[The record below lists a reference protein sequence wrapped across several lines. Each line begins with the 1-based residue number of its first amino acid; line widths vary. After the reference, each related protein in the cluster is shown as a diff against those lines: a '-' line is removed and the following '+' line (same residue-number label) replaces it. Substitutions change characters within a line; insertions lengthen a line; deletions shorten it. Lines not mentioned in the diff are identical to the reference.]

1 MIRQVQRVGFT
12 VSDLDPVLAFYTQV
26 LPFEIIDDCEMLGEP
41 YEKLTGVFGARV
53 RVVTL
58 GLGQEQIQLTQ
69 FIAPS
74 GGRPIPPGSRSND
87 LWFQHLA
94 IVVSDM
100 DTAYATLRE
109 HNVQHVSTAPQT
121 LPDYITAAAGIRA
134 FYFRDPDGHNLE
146 LIWFPEGKGAP
157 RWQSRNRLF
166 LLQYPQTDR
175 NKEELGASPPPAVQ
189 QGSVYQ
195 GKPKTSRDFA
205 LGIDHTAIGIA
216 NTERSLRFYR
226 DILGLTIAGESENY
240 GTEQE
245 HLNMVFGAHLHITG
259 LKAPEGGMGIEFLNY
274 LSPPGGRPM
283 PADTRP
289 NDLWYWQM
297 TMLVPNAQA
306 AYTQFRAAGVA
317 VISAGIVT
325 LPDGEKAFLVRD
337 PDGHAAKIVELKV

>member
-12 VSDLDPVLAFYTQV
+12 VSDLNPVLAFYIQV
-26 LPFEIIDDCEMLGEP
+26 LPFEIIDDCEVLGEP
-41 YEKLTGVFGARV
+41 YEKLTGVFGAHM

-69 FIAPS
+69 FIAPP
-74 GGRPIPPGSRSND
+74 GGRPIPPDSRSND

-146 LIWFPEGKGAP
+146 LIWFPEGKGSA
-157 RWQSRNRLF
+157 RWQSKNRLF
-166 LLQYPQTDR
+166 
-175 NKEELGASPPPAVQ
+175 
-189 QGSVYQ
+189 
-195 GKPKTSRDFA
+195 
-205 LGIDHTAIGIA
+205 LGIDHTAVGIA
-216 NTERSLRFYR
+216 HTEHSLKFYR
-226 DILGLTIAGESENY
+226 DMLGLSIMGESENY
-240 GTEQE
+240 GTAQE

-259 LKAPEGGMGIEFLNY
+259 MKAPAGGMGIEFLNY

-283 PADTRP
+283 PVDTRP

-297 TMLVPNAQA
+297 TMLVPDAQT
-306 AYTQFRAAGVA
+306 AYTRFLAAGVA

-325 LPDGEKAFLVRD
+325 LPDGEIAFLVRD
-337 PDGHAAKIVELKV
+337 PDGHAAKIVQVGT

>member
-1 MIRQVQRVGFT
+1 MIRLVQHVGFT
-12 VSDLDPVLAFYTQV
+12 VSHLEPLLAFYTQV
-26 LPFEIIDDCEMLGEP
+26 LPFEIIDDCEVLGEP
-41 YEKLTGVFGARV
+41 YEKLTGVFGARM

-69 FIAPS
+69 FMAPP
-74 GGRPIPPGSRSND
+74 GGRPIPPDSHSND
-87 LWFQHLA
+87 LWFQHVA

-109 HNVQHVSTAPQT
+109 HNFQHVSTAPQT

-134 FYFRDPDGHNLE
+134 FYYRDPDGHNLE

-157 RWQSRNRLF
+157 RWQSKNRLF
-166 LLQYPQTDR
+166 
-175 NKEELGASPPPAVQ
+175 
-189 QGSVYQ
+189 
-195 GKPKTSRDFA
+195 

-216 NTERSLRFYR
+216 HTEHSLGFYR
-226 DILGLTIAGESENY
+226 DTLGLSIAGESENY

-245 HLNMVFGAHLHITG
+245 HLNMVFGAHLRIAG

-274 LSPPGGRPM
+274 LSPPGRPM
-283 PADTRP
+283 PVDARP

-297 TMLVPNAQA
+297 TMLVPDIQA

-337 PDGHAAKIVELKV
+337 PDGHAVKIVELKV

>member
-1 MIRQVQRVGFT
+1 MIRQVYRVGFT

-26 LPFEIIDDCEMLGEP
+26 LPFEIIDDCVAPRFIEGVGEP

-69 FIAPS
+69 FIAPP
-74 GGRPIPPGSRSND
+74 GGRPIPPDSRSND

-134 FYFRDPDGHNLE
+134 FYCRDPDGHNLE
-146 LIWFPEGKGAP
+146 LIWFPEGKGAS
-157 RWQSRNRLF
+157 RWQSKNRLF
-166 LLQYPQTDR
+166 
-175 NKEELGASPPPAVQ
+175 
-189 QGSVYQ
+189 
-195 GKPKTSRDFA
+195 

-216 NTERSLRFYR
+216 HTEHSLRFYR

-245 HLNMVFGAHLHITG
+245 HLNTVFGAHLHITA
-259 LKAPEGGMGIEFLNY
+259 LKTPGGGMGIEFLNY
-274 LSPPGGRPM
+274 LSPTGGRPM
-283 PADTRP
+283 PVDTRP
-289 NDLWYWQM
+289 DDLWYWQM
-297 TMLVPNAQA
+297 TMLVPDVQA

>member
-1 MIRQVQRVGFT
+1 MIQQLYRVGFT

-26 LPFEIIDDCEMLGEP
+26 LPFEIINDYEVVSEP
-41 YEKLTGVFGARV
+41 CGKLTGVFGARM

-69 FIAPS
+69 FIAPP
-74 GGRPIPPGSRSND
+74 GGRPIPPDSRSND

-146 LIWFPEGKGAP
+146 LIWFPEGKGSP

-195 GKPKTSRDFA
+195 GKPKTSSDFA
-205 LGIDHTAIGIA
+205 LGSRSTMLAVTTRNKLHSIRFSLPMLRARRYVSAQLATTPGLIRYVSAIA
-216 NTERSLRFYR
+216 SPT
-226 DILGLTIAGESENY
+226 
-240 GTEQE
+240 
-245 HLNMVFGAHLHITG
+245 
-259 LKAPEGGMGIEFLNY
+259 EFLTLTVWENRQVMFNFMN
-274 LSPPGGRPM
+274 SDAHRRFMWMFTRWSASFWSMRWM
-283 PADTRP
+283 PT
-289 NDLWYWQM
+289 
-297 TMLVPNAQA
+297 TMEEGAWN
-306 AYTQFRAAGVA
+306 
-317 VISAGIVT
+317 
-325 LPDGEKAFLVRD
+325 
-337 PDGHAAKIVELKV
+337 EL

>member
-12 VSDLDPVLAFYTQV
+12 VSDLDSVLAFYTQV
-26 LPFEIIDDCEMLGEP
+26 LPFEIINDCEVLCEP
-41 YEKLTGVFGARV
+41 CEKLTGVFGAQM

-58 GLGQEQIQLTQ
+58 ELGQEQIQLTQ
-69 FIAPS
+69 FNAPH
-74 GGRPIPPGSRSND
+74 GGRPIPHDSRSND

-94 IVVSDM
+94 IVVSDI

-121 LPDYITAAAGIRA
+121 LPVYLTPVAGIRA
-134 FYFRDPDGHNLE
+134 FYYRDPDGHNLE

-157 RWQSRNRLF
+157 RWQGKNKLF
-166 LLQYPQTDR
+166 
-175 NKEELGASPPPAVQ
+175 
-189 QGSVYQ
+189 
-195 GKPKTSRDFA
+195 

-216 NTERSLRFYR
+216 NTEHSLRFYR
-226 DILGLTIAGESENY
+226 DILGLTIASECEKY

-259 LKAPEGGMGIEFLNY
+259 LKTPEVGMGIEFLNY

-283 PADTRP
+283 PVDTRP

-297 TMLVPNAQA
+297 TMLVPDAQA

-317 VISAGIVT
+317 MISANIVT
-325 LPDGEKAFLVRD
+325 LPGGEKAFLVRD

>member
-12 VSDLDPVLAFYTQV
+12 VSDLDRVLAFYTQV
-26 LPFEIIDDCEMLGEP
+26 LPFEIIDDYEVLSEP
-41 YEKLTGVFGARV
+41 CVKLTGVFGARM

-58 GLGQEQIQLTQ
+58 GLGLEQIQLTQ
-69 FIAPS
+69 FTAPP
-74 GGRPIPPGSRSND
+74 GGRPIPPDSRSND

-100 DTAYATLRE
+100 DIAYATLRGR
-109 HNVQHVSTAPQT
+109 NVRHVSTAPQT
-121 LPDYITAAAGIRA
+121 LPDYLTPVAGIRA
-134 FYFRDPDGHNLE
+134 FYYRDPEGHNLE

-157 RWQSRNRLF
+157 RWQSKNRLF
-166 LLQYPQTDR
+166 
-175 NKEELGASPPPAVQ
+175 
-189 QGSVYQ
+189 
-195 GKPKTSRDFA
+195 

-216 NTERSLRFYR
+216 NTEHSLRFYR
-226 DILGLTIAGESENY
+226 DILGLTIASECEKY

-259 LKAPEGGMGIEFLNY
+259 LKAPKGGMGIEFLNY

-283 PADTRP
+283 PVDTRP

-297 TMLVPNAQA
+297 TMLVPDAQA
-306 AYTQFRAAGVA
+306 AYTQFRAAGTA

>member
-1 MIRQVQRVGFT
+1 MIRQLHRVGFT

-26 LPFEIIDDCEMLGEP
+26 LSFEIIDDCEVLGEP
-41 YEKLTGVFGARV
+41 YEKLTGVFGAHM

-74 GGRPIPPGSRSND
+74 GGHPIPPDSRSND

-94 IVVSDM
+94 IVASDI

-109 HNVQHVSTAPQT
+109 YNVQHVSTAPQT
-121 LPDYITAAAGIRA
+121 LPDYISAAAGIRA
-134 FYFRDPDGHNLE
+134 FYYRDPDGHNLE

-157 RWQSRNRLF
+157 RWQSKNRLF
-166 LLQYPQTDR
+166 
-175 NKEELGASPPPAVQ
+175 
-189 QGSVYQ
+189 
-195 GKPKTSRDFA
+195 

-226 DILGLTIAGESENY
+226 DILGFAVASESENY

-259 LKAPEGGMGIEFLNY
+259 LKAPAGGMGIEFLNY

-283 PADTRP
+283 PMGTRP
-289 NDLWYWQM
+289 IDLWYWQM
-297 TMLVPNAQA
+297 TMLVPDAQA
-306 AYTQFRAAGVA
+306 AYTQCRAAGVA

>member
-1 MIRQVQRVGFT
+1 MIQQVQRVGFT
-12 VSDLDPVLAFYTQV
+12 VSDLDRVLAFYTQI
-26 LPFEIIDDCEMLGEP
+26 LPFEIINDCEVLGEP
-41 YEKLTGVFGARV
+41 CEKLTGVFGARM

-58 GLGQEQIQLTQ
+58 GIGQEQIQLTQ
-69 FIAPS
+69 YIAPP
-74 GGRPIPPGSRSND
+74 GGRHIPPDSRSND

-94 IVVSDM
+94 IVVSDI
-100 DTAYATLRE
+100 DTAYDTLRE

-121 LPDYITAAAGIRA
+121 LPDHITTAAGVRA
-134 FYFRDPDGHNLE
+134 FYYRDPDGHNLE
-146 LIWFPEGKGAP
+146 LIWFPEGKGSP
-157 RWQSRNRLF
+157 RWQSKNRLF
-166 LLQYPQTDR
+166 
-175 NKEELGASPPPAVQ
+175 
-189 QGSVYQ
+189 
-195 GKPKTSRDFA
+195 

-216 NTERSLRFYR
+216 HTERSLRFYR
-226 DILGLTIAGESENY
+226 DLLGLTIASECEKY

-283 PADTRP
+283 PVDTRP

-297 TMLVPNAQA
+297 TMLVPDAQA

-317 VISAGIVT
+317 MISAGIVM
-325 LPDGEKAFLVRD
+325 LPDGEKSFLVRD

>member
-1 MIRQVQRVGFT
+1 MIRLVQHVGFT
-12 VSDLDPVLAFYTQV
+12 VSDLEPLLTFYTQV
-26 LPFEIIDDCEMLGEP
+26 LPFEIISDCEVSGEP
-41 YEKLTGVFGARV
+41 YEELTGVFGARM

-69 FIAPS
+69 FMAPP
-74 GGRPIPPGSRSND
+74 GGRPIPPDSRSND

-100 DTAYATLRE
+100 DTAYATLRGY
-109 HNVQHVSTAPQT
+109 NVQHVSTAPQI

-134 FYFRDPDGHNLE
+134 FYYRDPDGHNLE

-157 RWQSRNRLF
+157 RWQSKNQLF
-166 LLQYPQTDR
+166 
-175 NKEELGASPPPAVQ
+175 
-189 QGSVYQ
+189 
-195 GKPKTSRDFA
+195 

-216 NTERSLRFYR
+216 HREHSLRFYR
-226 DILGLTIAGESENY
+226 DILGLSIAGESENY

-245 HLNMVFGAHLHITG
+245 HLNMAFGAHLHITG

-283 PADTRP
+283 PVDTRP

-297 TMLVPNAQA
+297 TMLVSNAQA
-306 AYTQFRAAGVA
+306 AYTQFRASGVD

-325 LPDGEKAFLVRD
+325 LPDGEIAFLVRD
-337 PDGHAAKIVELKV
+337 PDGHAAKIVQVGK

>member
-26 LPFEIIDDCEMLGEP
+26 LPFEIIDDCEVLGES
-41 YEKLTGVFGARV
+41 YEKLTGVFGARM

-74 GGRPIPPGSRSND
+74 GGHPIPPDSRSND

-94 IVVSDM
+94 IVASDI

-109 HNVQHVSTAPQT
+109 YNVQHVSTAPQT
-121 LPDYITAAAGIRA
+121 LPDYISAAAGIRA
-134 FYFRDPDGHNLE
+134 FYYRDPDGHNLE

-157 RWQSRNRLF
+157 RWQSKNRLF
-166 LLQYPQTDR
+166 
-175 NKEELGASPPPAVQ
+175 
-189 QGSVYQ
+189 
-195 GKPKTSRDFA
+195 
-205 LGIDHTAIGIA
+205 LGIDHTAVSIA

-226 DILGLTIAGESENY
+226 DILGFTIASESENY

-259 LKAPEGGMGIEFLNY
+259 LKAPEGGMGVEFLNY

-283 PADTRP
+283 PVDTRP

-297 TMLVPNAQA
+297 TMLVPDAQA

-337 PDGHAAKIVELKV
+337 PDGHVAKIVELKV

>member
-1 MIRQVQRVGFT
+1 MIRQIQRVGFT
-12 VSDLDPVLAFYTQV
+12 VSDLDPVLAFYTLV
-26 LPFEIIDDCEMLGEP
+26 LPFEIIDDYEVLSEP
-41 YEKLTGVFGARV
+41 CEKLTGVFGARM

-58 GLGQEQIQLTQ
+58 GLGLEQIQLTQ
-69 FIAPS
+69 FIAPP
-74 GGRPIPPGSRSND
+74 GGRPIPPDSRSND
-87 LWFQHLA
+87 LWFQHIA

-100 DTAYATLRE
+100 DTAYATLCE

-134 FYFRDPDGHNLE
+134 FYYRDPGGHNLE

-157 RWQSRNRLF
+157 RWQSKNRLF
-166 LLQYPQTDR
+166 
-175 NKEELGASPPPAVQ
+175 
-189 QGSVYQ
+189 
-195 GKPKTSRDFA
+195 

-216 NTERSLRFYR
+216 HTEHSLRFYR
-226 DILGLTIAGESENY
+226 DILGLTIASESENY

-245 HLNMVFGAHLHITG
+245 HLNMMFGARLHITG
-259 LKAPEGGMGIEFLNY
+259 LQAPDGGIGVECLNY

>member
-1 MIRQVQRVGFT
+1 MIRLVQRVGFT
-12 VSDLDPVLAFYTQV
+12 VSDLDPLLAFYTQV
-26 LPFEIIDDCEMLGEP
+26 LPFEIIKDDEVLGEP
-41 YEKLTGVFGARV
+41 HEKLTGVFGVRM

-69 FIAPS
+69 FIAPP
-74 GGRPIPPGSRSND
+74 GGRLIPLDSRSND
-87 LWFQHLA
+87 LWFQHIA

-134 FYFRDPDGHNLE
+134 FYYRDPDGHNLE
-146 LIWFPEGKGAP
+146 LIWFPEGKGVP
-157 RWQSRNRLF
+157 RWQSKNRLF
-166 LLQYPQTDR
+166 
-175 NKEELGASPPPAVQ
+175 
-189 QGSVYQ
+189 
-195 GKPKTSRDFA
+195 

-216 NTERSLRFYR
+216 HTEHSLRFYR

-259 LKAPEGGMGIEFLNY
+259 LKAPDGGMGIEFLNY

-283 PADTRP
+283 PVDTRP

-297 TMLVPNAQA
+297 TMLVPDAQT
-306 AYTQFRAAGVA
+306 AYTRFRAAGVA

-337 PDGHAAKIVELKV
+337 PDGHAAKIVELKL

>member
-12 VSDLDPVLAFYTQV
+12 VSDLDPVLAFYTRV
-26 LPFEIIDDCEMLGEP
+26 LPFEIIDDCVAPRFIEGVGEP

-69 FIAPS
+69 FIAPP
-74 GGRPIPPGSRSND
+74 GGRPIPPDSRSND

-146 LIWFPEGKGAP
+146 LIWFPEGKGSA
-157 RWQSRNRLF
+157 RWQSKNRLF
-166 LLQYPQTDR
+166 
-175 NKEELGASPPPAVQ
+175 
-189 QGSVYQ
+189 
-195 GKPKTSRDFA
+195 

-216 NTERSLRFYR
+216 HTEHSLRFYR
-226 DILGLTIAGESENY
+226 DILGLTIAGESGNY

-283 PADTRP
+283 PVDTRP

-297 TMLVPNAQA
+297 TMLVPDAQA

-325 LPDGEKAFLVRD
+325 LPGGEKAFLVRD

>member
-1 MIRQVQRVGFT
+1 MIQQVQRVGFT
-12 VSDLDPVLAFYTQV
+12 VSDLDRVLAFYTQV
-26 LPFEIIDDCEMLGEP
+26 LPFEIIDDYEVFSEP
-41 YEKLTGVFGARV
+41 CEKLSGVFGARM

-69 FIAPS
+69 FTAPP
-74 GGRPIPPGSRSND
+74 GGRPIPPDSRSND
-87 LWFQHLA
+87 LWFQHFA

-100 DTAYATLRE
+100 DTAYATLCE

-134 FYFRDPDGHNLE
+134 FYFRDPDGDNLE

-157 RWQSRNRLF
+157 RWQSKNRLF
-166 LLQYPQTDR
+166 
-175 NKEELGASPPPAVQ
+175 
-189 QGSVYQ
+189 
-195 GKPKTSRDFA
+195 

-216 NTERSLRFYR
+216 HTERSLGFYR
-226 DILGLTIAGESENY
+226 DILGLTIASESENY

-259 LKAPEGGMGIEFLNY
+259 LQAPEGGMGIEFLNY
-274 LSPPGGRPM
+274 LSPLGGRPM
-283 PADTRP
+283 PLDSRP

-297 TMLVPNAQA
+297 TMLVPDAQA

-317 VISAGIVT
+317 VISAGMVT
-325 LPDGEKAFLVRD
+325 LPGGEKAFLARD

>member
-1 MIRQVQRVGFT
+1 MIRQVQHVGFT
-12 VSDLDPVLAFYTQV
+12 VSDLDRVLAFYTQV
-26 LPFEIIDDCEMLGEP
+26 LPFEIVDDYELLSEP
-41 YEKLTGVFGARV
+41 CEKLTGVFGARM

-58 GLGQEQIQLTQ
+58 GLGLERIQLTQ
-69 FIAPS
+69 FIAPP
-74 GGRPIPPGSRSND
+74 GGRPIPPDSRSND

-100 DTAYATLRE
+100 DTAYATLCE

-146 LIWFPEGKGAP
+146 LIWFP
-157 RWQSRNRLF
+157 
-166 LLQYPQTDR
+166 LQYPQTDR
-175 NKEELGASPPPAVQ
+175 TQAELRASPPPAVQ

-205 LGIDHTAIGIA
+205 LGVDHTAIGIA
-216 NTERSLRFYR
+216 DTERSLRFYR

-245 HLNMVFGAHLHITG
+245 HLNMVFGAHLHITR
-259 LKAPEGGMGIEFLNY
+259 LKAPGGGMGIEFLNY
-274 LSPPGGRPM
+274 QSPPGGRPV
-283 PADTRP
+283 PLDTRP

-297 TMLVPNAQA
+297 TMLVPDAQV

-325 LPDGEKAFLVRD
+325 LTGGEKAFLVRD

>member
-1 MIRQVQRVGFT
+1 MIRQIQRVGFT
-12 VSDLDPVLAFYTQV
+12 VSDLDRVLAFYTRV
-26 LPFEIIDDCEMLGEP
+26 LPFEIIDDYEVLGKP
-41 YEKLTGVFGARV
+41 CEKLTGVFGARM

-58 GLGQEQIQLTQ
+58 GIEQEQIQLTQ
-69 FIAPS
+69 FIAPP
-74 GGRPIPPGSRSND
+74 GGRPIPPDSRSND

-100 DTAYATLRE
+100 DMAYATLRG
-109 HNVQHVSTAPQT
+109 HNVRHVSTGPQT
-121 LPDYITAAAGIRA
+121 LPDYLTPVAGIRA
-134 FYFRDPDGHNLE
+134 FYYRDPEGHNLE

-157 RWQSRNRLF
+157 RWQSKNRLF
-166 LLQYPQTDR
+166 
-175 NKEELGASPPPAVQ
+175 
-189 QGSVYQ
+189 
-195 GKPKTSRDFA
+195 

-216 NTERSLRFYR
+216 HTERSLRFYR
-226 DILGLTIAGESENY
+226 DILGLTIASECEKY

-283 PADTRP
+283 PVDTRP

-297 TMLVPNAQA
+297 TMLVPDAQA
-306 AYTQFRAAGVA
+306 AYTQFREAGVA

-325 LPDGEKAFLVRD
+325 VPDGEKSFLVRD
-337 PDGHAAKIVELKV
+337 PDGHAAKIVELKI

>member
-1 MIRQVQRVGFT
+1 MIRQVYRVGFT

-26 LPFEIIDDCEMLGEP
+26 LPFEIIDDCVAPRFIEGAGEP

-69 FIAPS
+69 FIAPPS
-74 GGRPIPPGSRSND
+74 GRPIPPDSRSNDLWFQHLAIVVSDMDTAYATLREHNVQHVSTAPQPRFIEGASEPYEKLTGVFGARVRVVTLELGQEQIQLTQFIAPPGGRPISPDSRSND

-134 FYFRDPDGHNLE
+134 FYCRDPDGHNLE
-146 LIWFPEGKGAP
+146 LIWFPEGKGSP
-157 RWQSRNRLF
+157 RWQSKNRLF
-166 LLQYPQTDR
+166 
-175 NKEELGASPPPAVQ
+175 
-189 QGSVYQ
+189 
-195 GKPKTSRDFA
+195 

-216 NTERSLRFYR
+216 HTEHSLRFYR

-240 GTEQE
+240 GMEQE
-245 HLNMVFGAHLHITG
+245 HLNTVFGAHLQITG
-259 LKAPEGGMGIEFLNY
+259 LP
-274 LSPPGGRPM
+274 RW
-283 PADTRP
+283 RH
-289 NDLWYWQM
+289 
-297 TMLVPNAQA
+297 
-306 AYTQFRAAGVA
+306 
-317 VISAGIVT
+317 
-325 LPDGEKAFLVRD
+325 
-337 PDGHAAKIVELKV
+337 GH

>member
-1 MIRQVQRVGFT
+1 MIRRVQRVGFT

-26 LPFEIIDDCEMLGEP
+26 LPFEIIDDCVAPRFIEGVGEP
-41 YEKLTGVFGARV
+41 YEKLTGVFGARM

-69 FIAPS
+69 FIAPP
-74 GGRPIPPGSRSND
+74 GGHTIPPDSRSND

-134 FYFRDPDGHNLE
+134 FYYRDPDGHNLE

-157 RWQSRNRLF
+157 RWQSKNQLF
-166 LLQYPQTDR
+166 
-175 NKEELGASPPPAVQ
+175 
-189 QGSVYQ
+189 
-195 GKPKTSRDFA
+195 

-216 NTERSLRFYR
+216 HTEHSLRFYR
-226 DILGLTIAGESENY
+226 DILGLTIVGESENY

-283 PADTRP
+283 PVDTRP
-289 NDLWYWQM
+289 NDLWYWQT
-297 TMLVPNAQA
+297 TMLVPDAQA

-325 LPDGEKAFLVRD
+325 LPGGEKAFLVRD

>member
-12 VSDLDPVLAFYTQV
+12 VSDLNPVLAFYTQV
-26 LPFEIIDDCEMLGEP
+26 LPFEIIDDCEVLGEP
-41 YEKLTGVFGARV
+41 YEKLTGVFGARM

-74 GGRPIPPGSRSND
+74 GGRPIPPDSRSND
-87 LWFQHLA
+87 LWFQHIA

-134 FYFRDPDGHNLE
+134 FYYRDPDGHNLE
-146 LIWFPEGKGAP
+146 LIWFPEGKGSA
-157 RWQSRNRLF
+157 RWQSKNRLF
-166 LLQYPQTDR
+166 
-175 NKEELGASPPPAVQ
+175 
-189 QGSVYQ
+189 
-195 GKPKTSRDFA
+195 
-205 LGIDHTAIGIA
+205 LGIDHTAVGIA
-216 NTERSLRFYR
+216 HTEHSLKFYR
-226 DILGLTIAGESENY
+226 DMLGLSIMGESENY
-240 GTEQE
+240 GTAQE

-259 LKAPEGGMGIEFLNY
+259 MKAPAGGMGIEFLNY

-283 PADTRP
+283 PVDTRP

-297 TMLVPNAQA
+297 TMLVPDAQT
-306 AYTQFRAAGVA
+306 AYTRFLAAGVA

-325 LPDGEKAFLVRD
+325 LPDGEIAFLVRD
-337 PDGHAAKIVELKV
+337 PDGHAAKIVQVGT

>member
-12 VSDLDPVLAFYTQV
+12 VSDLDPVLAFYTRV
-26 LPFEIIDDCEMLGEP
+26 LPFEIIDDYEVLSEP
-41 YEKLTGVFGARV
+41 CEKLTGVFGARV

-58 GLGQEQIQLTQ
+58 GLGLEQIQLTQ
-69 FIAPS
+69 FIAPP
-74 GGRPIPPGSRSND
+74 GGRPIPPDSRSND
-87 LWFQHLA
+87 LWFQHIA

-100 DTAYATLRE
+100 DTAYATLCE
-109 HNVQHVSTAPQT
+109 HNVQHLSTAPQT

-134 FYFRDPDGHNLE
+134 FYYRDPDGHNLE

-157 RWQSRNRLF
+157 HWQSKNQLF
-166 LLQYPQTDR
+166 
-175 NKEELGASPPPAVQ
+175 
-189 QGSVYQ
+189 
-195 GKPKTSRDFA
+195 
-205 LGIDHTAIGIA
+205 LGIDHTAIGTA
-216 NTERSLRFYR
+216 HTEHSLRFYR
-226 DILGLTIAGESENY
+226 DMLGFTIAGESENY

-245 HLNMVFGAHLHITG
+245 HLNMVFGAHLHITA
-259 LKAPEGGMGIEFLNY
+259 LQAPGGGMGIEFLNY

-283 PADTRP
+283 PVDTHP

-297 TMLVPNAQA
+297 TMLVPDAQA

-317 VISAGIVT
+317 VISAGVVT

>member
-12 VSDLDPVLAFYTQV
+12 VSDLDRVLAFYTQV
-26 LPFEIIDDCEMLGEP
+26 LPFEIINDYEVLSEP
-41 YEKLTGVFGARV
+41 CEKLTGVFGARM

-69 FIAPS
+69 FIAPP
-74 GGRPIPPGSRSND
+74 GGRPIPPDSRSND

-100 DTAYATLRE
+100 DTAYATLCG

-134 FYFRDPDGHNLE
+134 FYYRDPDGHNLE
-146 LIWFPEGKGAP
+146 LIWFPEGKGAT
-157 RWQSRNRLF
+157 RWQSKKRLF
-166 LLQYPQTDR
+166 
-175 NKEELGASPPPAVQ
+175 
-189 QGSVYQ
+189 
-195 GKPKTSRDFA
+195 
-205 LGIDHTAIGIA
+205 LGIDHTAISIA
-216 NTERSLRFYR
+216 HTERSLRFYR
-226 DILGLTIAGESENY
+226 DILGLTIAGKRENY

-274 LSPPGGRPM
+274 LSPPDGRPM
-283 PADTRP
+283 PVDTRP

-297 TMLVPNAQA
+297 TMLVPDAQA
-306 AYTQFRAAGVA
+306 AYTQFRAAGAA
-317 VISAGIVT
+317 VISADIVT

-337 PDGHAAKIVELKV
+337 PDGHAAQIVVLKV

>member
-1 MIRQVQRVGFT
+1 MIRQVHSVGIT
-12 VSDLDPVLAFYTQV
+12 VSDLDRVLAFYTQV
-26 LPFEIIDDCEMLGEP
+26 LPFEIIDDYEVLSEP
-41 YEKLTGVFGARV
+41 CEKLTGVFGARM

-74 GGRPIPPGSRSND
+74 GGRPIPPDSRSND

-100 DTAYATLRE
+100 DTAYATLCE

-166 LLQYPQTDR
+166 L
-175 NKEELGASPPPAVQ
+175 
-189 QGSVYQ
+189 
-195 GKPKTSRDFA
+195 
-205 LGIDHTAIGIA
+205 GIDHTAIGIA
-216 NTERSLRFYR
+216 NTEHSLRFYR
-226 DILGLTIAGESENY
+226 DILGFTIAGESENY

-259 LKAPEGGMGIEFLNY
+259 LQAPGGGMGIEFLNY
-274 LSPPGGRPM
+274 LSPPGGHPM
-283 PADTRP
+283 PVDTRP

-297 TMLVPNAQA
+297 TMLVPDAQA
-306 AYTQFRAAGVA
+306 AYTKFRAAGVA

>member
-26 LPFEIIDDCEMLGEP
+26 LPFEIINDYEVLSKPC
-41 YEKLTGVFGARV
+41 EKLTGVFGARM

-69 FIAPS
+69 FIAPP
-74 GGRPIPPGSRSND
+74 GGRPIPPDSRSND

-100 DTAYATLRE
+100 DMAYATLRE
-109 HNVQHVSTAPQT
+109 YNVQHVSTAPQT
-121 LPDYITAAAGIRA
+121 LPDYISAAAGIRA
-134 FYFRDPDGHNLE
+134 FYYRDPDGHNLE
-146 LIWFPEGKGAP
+146 LIWFPEGKGTP

-166 LLQYPQTDR
+166 L
-175 NKEELGASPPPAVQ
+175 
-189 QGSVYQ
+189 
-195 GKPKTSRDFA
+195 
-205 LGIDHTAIGIA
+205 GIDHTAISIA
-216 NTERSLRFYR
+216 HTERSLRFYR
-226 DILGLTIAGESENY
+226 DILGLTIAGERKNY

-245 HLNMVFGAHLHITG
+245 HLNMVFGAHVHITG
-259 LKAPEGGMGIEFLNY
+259 LKAPESGMGIEFLNY

-283 PADTRP
+283 PVDTRP

-297 TMLVPNAQA
+297 TMLVPDVQA
-306 AYTQFRAAGVA
+306 AYTQFRAASVV
-317 VISAGIVT
+317 VISADIVT

>member
-12 VSDLDPVLAFYTQV
+12 VSDLDRVLAFYTQV
-26 LPFEIIDDCEMLGEP
+26 LPFEIINDYEVLSKPC
-41 YEKLTGVFGARV
+41 EKLTGVFGARM

-69 FIAPS
+69 FIAPP
-74 GGRPIPPGSRSND
+74 GGRPIPPDSRSND

-94 IVVSDM
+94 IVVSDI
-100 DTAYATLRE
+100 DIAYATLCG
-109 HNVQHVSTAPQT
+109 HNVRHVSTAPQT
-121 LPDYITAAAGIRA
+121 LPDYLTPVAGIRA
-134 FYFRDPDGHNLE
+134 FYYRDPEGHNLE

-157 RWQSRNRLF
+157 RWQSKNRLF
-166 LLQYPQTDR
+166 
-175 NKEELGASPPPAVQ
+175 
-189 QGSVYQ
+189 
-195 GKPKTSRDFA
+195 

-216 NTERSLRFYR
+216 HTERSLRFYR
-226 DILGLTIAGESENY
+226 DILGLTIASECEKY

-283 PADTRP
+283 PVDTRP

-297 TMLVPNAQA
+297 TMLVPDAQA
-306 AYTQFRAAGVA
+306 AYTQFREAGVA

-325 LPDGEKAFLVRD
+325 VPDGEKSFLVRD
-337 PDGHAAKIVELKV
+337 PDGHAAKIVELKI